1 MALALVAATLAVL
14 SLTGGILA
22 MDQATIP
29 GCDDTLEAGF
39 ETAYDPVTGGY
50 IVEAVTLSGIAAA
63 CDGLTFA
70 ITVADGLNR
79 PLGEARY
86 VDPAGPDGQVDP
98 LLGDAQQVRLD
109 LALQRVRVSDAVL
122 IAAQVG
128 T

>member
-1 MALALVAATLAVL
+1 MVAAL
-14 SLTGGILA
+14 SLTSGILA
-22 MDQATIP
+22 MDEATIP
-29 GCDDTLEAGF
+29 GCDGAVQAGF
-39 ETAYDPVTGGY
+39 ETAYDPATGGY
-50 IVEAVTLSGIAAA
+50 LVTAVVLRGVDAA

-79 PLGEARY
+79 PLGEGRY
-86 VDPAGPDGQVDP
+86 TDPTGPDGQVDP

-109 LALQRVRVSDAVL
+109 LGLQRVRVSDAVL